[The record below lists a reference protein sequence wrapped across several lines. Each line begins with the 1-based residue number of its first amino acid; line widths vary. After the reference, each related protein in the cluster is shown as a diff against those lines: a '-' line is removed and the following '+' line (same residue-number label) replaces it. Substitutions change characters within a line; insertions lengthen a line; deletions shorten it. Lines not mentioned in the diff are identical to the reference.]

1 MKQDYTY
8 TERLT
13 HINGRPIKFRK
24 DKVAASQ
31 SQFES
36 VKDAMETTTAAAR
49 AICKRK

>member
-1 MKQDYTY
+1 MKPDYTY

-13 HINGRPIKFRK
+13 HTNGKPIKFRK
-24 DKVAASQ
+24 DKVAAAQ

-36 VKDAMETTTAAAR
+36 VKDALETIAAADR